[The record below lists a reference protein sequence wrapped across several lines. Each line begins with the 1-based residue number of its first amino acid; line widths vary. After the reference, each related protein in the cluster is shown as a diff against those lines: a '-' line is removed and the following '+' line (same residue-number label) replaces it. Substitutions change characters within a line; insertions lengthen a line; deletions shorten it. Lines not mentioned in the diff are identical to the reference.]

1 MLRID
6 SHQHFWKYDPV
17 KYDWIDDSMSVI
29 QKDFIPEDLAPILK
43 ANGFDGCITVQ
54 SHQSEQENEFQ
65 LANADNHNFIKGVV
79 GWVDVQSPNIEER
92 LDYYQQFKKLK
103 GFRHVLQGESQRDFM
118 LRPDFLKGISLLKK
132 YGYTYDILILPDQL
146 KYTAEFVAQ
155 FPNQR
160 FVIDHI
166 AKPNIKQKEL
176 NGWQKDIEAVSKFE
190 NVYCK
195 VSGMVTE
202 ADWENWQ
209 PADFNNYLEVIT
221 NNFGINRLMY
231 GSDWPV
237 CKVAA
242 DYGQVVDIVKD
253 YFAAFSQTEQQ
264 AFFGG
269 NAIEFYKI

>member
-132 YGYTYDILILPDQL
+132 YGYAYDILILPDQL
-146 KYTAEFVAQ
+146 KYTAEFVTQ
-155 FPNQR
+155 FPDQR